1 MFLVGSALLNPPA
14 QKIFL
19 GGANRLVGFR
29 RRHDRVRIVRLETL
43 PEFTGLQV
51 AGPNGHSALFVGS
64 KGSLCSI

>member
-19 GGANRLVGFR
+19 SGADRLVGFR

-51 AGPNGHSALFVGS
+51 AGPNSHSALFVGG
-64 KGSLCSI
+64 KGSLCNI